1 MTPLLPSELVAVAEK
16 ELDVEEE
23 EARAAR
29 ACHQNGISS
38 ECANLMRI
46 RTAT

>member
-1 MTPLLPSELVAVAEK
+1 MAEE

-23 EARAAR
+23 DARAAR
-29 ACHQNGISS
+29 ACHKNGISS